1 MSEVLIIGS
10 LECELNRKA
19 IKNLHIAVLPPMGK
33 VRVSAPKQMTDI
45 AIHSA
50 VASRLPWIRKQ
61 QQAFL
66 DQPRQSERQMLG
78 GEAHYLWGKAYRLK
92 VITTDKRPKVEVD
105 KQYISLYVKADST
118 KEDQA
123 KLLEKYYRQTL
134 KDEIDRLLTIWQAKI
149 AIPERYGVKRMKT
162 KWGSCNT
169 QSKAIWLNLELIK
182 KPHACLEYILVH
194 ELVHLLERHHNAHF
208 RQLMDEY
215 LHNWQQTRDLLN
227 SLQLSDEKWEY

>member
-1 MSEVLIIGS
+1 M
-10 LECELNRKA
+10 CR
-19 IKNLHIAVLPPMGK
+19 GK
-33 VRVSAPKQMTDI
+33 EFFGLSVK
-45 AIHSA
+45 
-50 VASRLPWIRKQ
+50 KQ
-61 QQAFL
+61 QSNILRPATPKRTSNAWLFT
-66 DQPRQSERQMLG
+66 
-78 GEAHYLWGKAYRLK
+78 HYLWGKAYRLK
-92 VITTDKRPKVEVD
+92 VITTDKRPKVEVN
-105 KQYISLYVKADST
+105 KQYIALYVKADST

-123 KLLEKYYRQTL
+123 KLLEKYYRQAL
-134 KDEIDRLLTIWQAKI
+134 KAEIDRLLPIWQAKI

-215 LHNWQQTRDLLN
+215 LHN
-227 SLQLSDEKWEY
+227 